1 MAELKRRIPSGAS
14 EQPAAQGANANGGE
28 SAAKDHAATSTIA
41 TKRSQSDEGSTKRR
55 KTAQGSS
62 ALRDTRPTVTNNVY
76 NILNSHKTIIYTNG
90 AMPGDDFVP
99 TLPPR
104 KKSTAAAPTAKH
116 KRNAS
121 SKAAPECKVQS
132 TDPEV
137 EEVEPEQEPAKSSV
151 SSNTFTVLIE
161 GVEYEIEEIVE
172 DIADLAAWKVPKP
185 MYSDRCLREERGKTC
200 GRKSCKY
207 VHEDQLYLCG
217 HFIKTLYAN
226 AKEAKEAGA

>member
-1 MAELKRRIPSGAS
+1 M
-14 EQPAAQGANANGGE
+14 
-28 SAAKDHAATSTIA
+28 
-41 TKRSQSDEGSTKRR
+41 
-55 KTAQGSS
+55 
-62 ALRDTRPTVTNNVY
+62 Y

-90 AMPGDDFVP
+90 ATPGDDFVP

-104 KKSTAAAPTAKH
+104 KKSTAAAPTAKR
-116 KRNAS
+116 KRNAA
-121 SKAAPECKVQS
+121 SKAAPACKVQS

-151 SSNTFTVLIE
+151 SSNTFTGLIE

-200 GRKSCKY
+200 GRKSCKC
-207 VHEDQLYLCG
+207 VHEDQLYLYG
-217 HFIKTLYAN
+217 HFIKRLYAN
-226 AKEAKEAGA
+226 AKEAKDAGA